1 MGEREDIELLD
12 SKVAR
17 LKVEYEQYF
26 MKVAK
31 REPAKLRNE
40 VDRLVMQYS
49 NRVITNTS
57 LKFKLNSVVAKYNAY
72 RQYWTRVLREIDDGT
87 YIRRAEA
94 GFGGG
99 VGETGPGAA
108 APVARREAPAA
119 GQSPGNGLD
128 IDGMFKKYI
137 DARKA
142 CNEPVEGLTKDKFKK
157 TVEEQK
163 KKVMEKYDIK
173 DVSLKVYIKD
183 GHARLAIGPREKGG

>member
-31 REPAKLRNE
+31 REPAKLRDE

-87 YIRRAEA
+87 YLRRAEA
-94 GFGGG
+94 GFAGG
-99 VGETGPGAA
+99 VGEA
-108 APVARREAPAA
+108 APVARPAA
-119 GQSPGNGLD
+119 EQPPGNGLD

-183 GHARLAIGPREKGG
+183 GHARLAIAPKEKGG